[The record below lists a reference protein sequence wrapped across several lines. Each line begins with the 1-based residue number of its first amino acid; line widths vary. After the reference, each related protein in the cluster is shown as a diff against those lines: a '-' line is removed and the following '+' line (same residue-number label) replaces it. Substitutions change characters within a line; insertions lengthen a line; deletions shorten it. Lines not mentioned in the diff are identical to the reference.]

1 MSWEAEPGATL
12 ARYLLV
18 ERLGQGAMGVVFRA
32 HDTELDR
39 DVALKLLPPDIV
51 AEPGER
57 ADLLREARTASKLNH
72 PNLCTVYDAGQDK
85 GQVYIAM
92 ELVDG
97 QPLAS
102 MIPPGGLPNE
112 TIARYAAPL
121 ARALAH
127 AHARGVLHR
136 DVKTSNIVVGP
147 DGRPILLDF
156 GLARPLASEHPSNS
170 RADTA
175 TGVIAG
181 TPHYLAPELLQG
193 GRSSVASDL
202 WAFGVVLYELC
213 SGTKPFSGPHVAGVI
228 TAILAGSPAPLPPH
242 TSPGL
247 RALVARCLAKDPSQ
261 RHGSANEVAAA
272 LEALLADSNGAHI
285 PQPAARRRSPLWVA
299 ALGVLLLAVALV
311 LAVDG
316 GGLWSRLLA
325 RWASGGIRSIAVLPL
340 ENRPPDSAQE
350 YFADGMTEQLIGD
363 LAQLRG
369 LRVISRTSIMRFK
382 GTHQPLAEIAA
393 ALGVDAVVEGSVQQ
407 DSGTVR
413 IMARLVD
420 ARSERQLWAGSFD
433 RPRRNVL
440 ALQSEI
446 AQEVTEQIRT
456 RISGSERARLAHSD
470 EVNPAAFDHYLRGRY
485 ALARHTA
492 APALEQFRQ
501 AIAIDPLYARAHA
514 GLAHSYVLAHA
525 MGDSSANRVREPALR
540 AAGRAVELEAES
552 ADTWLA
558 LANARARLAW
568 DLAGAEAGALQA
580 RRLSPGDAEAH
591 HTYGLVA
598 GALGRLGE
606 CVNELRIARALDPL
620 SLYYQQ
626 QLGEVLVYARRND
639 EAIAELTK
647 SLEMSPANAPARHD
661 LGWAYLEKGDARRA
675 IVELEQLPAP
685 SAVLACAYARAGRT
699 ADARRMLA
707 ALKGSAGHPGAP
719 ASQIAQVHAALGEKD
734 AAFEWLRRAY
744 ARREQGFLAIPFEP
758 ELDPLRSDA
767 RYAALAALL
776 PTASSRGGDAVN

>member
-1 MSWEAEPGATL
+1 MNWAPEPGATL
-12 ARYLLV
+12 ARYRLV

-32 HDTELDR
+32 HDLELDR
-39 DVALKLLPPDIV
+39 DVALKLLPPEIV
-51 AEPGER
+51 AEPNER

-72 PNLCTVYDAGQDK
+72 PNVCTVFDAGHTQ

-92 ELVDG
+92 ELVEG
-97 QPLAS
+97 QSLATL
-102 MIPPGGLPNE
+102 IPSGGLPNE
-112 TIARYAAPL
+112 TVVRYAAPI

-136 DVKTSNIVVGP
+136 DVKSSNIVVGP

-156 GLARPLASEHPSNS
+156 GLARPLARDLPTNS
-170 RADTA
+170 RADTT

-213 SGTKPFSGPHVAGVI
+213 SGTKPFNGPHVAGVI
-228 TAILAGSPAPLPPH
+228 TSILAGSPAPLPVH

-247 RALVARCLAKDPSQ
+247 RAVVARCLAPDPGQ
-261 RHGSANEVAAA
+261 RFASADEVAAS
-272 LEALLADSNGAHI
+272 LETLLADSGGA
-285 PQPAARRRSPLWVA
+285 PVTQAPARRRMGARAVSSGVVGL
-299 ALGVLLLAVALV
+299 VLLLL
-311 LAVDG
+311 LATNVG
-316 GGLWSRLLA
+316 GWRSWLLA
-325 RWASGGIRSIAVLPL
+325 RVMPGGVRSIAVLPL
-340 ENRPPDSAQE
+340 ENRPPDPTQE
-350 YFADGMTEQLIGD
+350 YFSDGMTEQLIGD
-363 LAQLRG
+363 LAELRG

-413 IMARLVD
+413 IMARLID
-420 ARSERQLWAGSFD
+420 AHSEQQLWSGTFD

-456 RISGSERARLAHSD
+456 RISGRERARLAHVD

-485 ALARHTA
+485 ALAQHVA
-492 APALEQFRQ
+492 APALNQFRQ
-501 AIAIDPLYARAHA
+501 AIGIDPLYARAYA

-525 MGDSSANRVREPALR
+525 MGDSSADRVREPALR
-540 AAGRAVELEAES
+540 AGGRAVELDAES
-552 ADTWLA
+552 AETWLA

-568 DLAGAEAGALQA
+568 DLSGAELGAVKA

-591 HTYGLVA
+591 HTYGLVV
-598 GALGRLGE
+598 GALGRLTE
-606 CVNELRIARALDPL
+606 CVKELRVARALDPL
-620 SLYYQQ
+620 SSYYQQ

-639 EAIAELTK
+639 EAIIELTK
-647 SLEMSPANAPARHD
+647 ALEMAPAYFPARRD
-661 LGWAYLEKGDARRA
+661 LGRAYLEKGDVRRA
-675 IVELEQLPAP
+675 IAELERLPAP
-685 SAVLACAYARAGRT
+685 DAMLACAYARAGRT
-699 ADARRMLA
+699 AEARKL
-707 ALKGSAGHPGAP
+707 LVSLEGSAGRGRAQ
-719 ASQIAQVHAALGEKD
+719 ASEIAQVHAALGDTD
-734 AAFEWLRRAY
+734 AAFQWLERSY
-744 ARREQGFLAIPFEP
+744 SRREQGFLALPFEP
-758 ELDPLRSDA
+758 EFDPLRSDS
-767 RYAALAALL
+767 RYAALAARL
-776 PTASSRGGDAVN
+776 PTAPARNRGAPD

>member
-1 MSWEAEPGATL
+1 MNWVAEPGATL
-12 ARYLLV
+12 ARYRLV

-32 HDTELDR
+32 HDTELGR
-39 DVALKLLPPDIV
+39 DVALKLLPPEIV
-51 AEPGER
+51 AESADR

-72 PNLCTVYDAGQDK
+72 PNLCTIYDAGQDS

-97 QPLAS
+97 KSLAS
-102 MIPPGGLPNE
+102 IIPSGGLANE
-112 TIARYAAPL
+112 TVVRYAAPV

-127 AHARGVLHR
+127 AHSQGVLHR
-136 DVKTSNIVVGP
+136 DVKTSNIVVGAE
-147 DGRPILLDF
+147 GRPILVDF
-156 GLARPLASEHPSNS
+156 GLARPLVREAAADT
-170 RADTA
+170 RADTT

-213 SGTKPFSGPHVAGVI
+213 SGTKPFAGPHVAGVI
-228 TAILAGSPAPLPPH
+228 TSILAATPVPLPAH

-247 RALVARCLAKDPSQ
+247 RTLVARCLAKDSSQ
-261 RHGSANEVAAA
+261 RYASADEVAAA
-272 LEALLADSNGAHI
+272 LEALLADSSGTSI
-285 PQPAARRRSPLWVA
+285 QGETTQRSSHVWWVVVGLSGLVA
-299 ALGVLLLAVALV
+299 ALV
-311 LAVDG
+311 LATDAGV
-316 GGLWSRLLA
+316 WRSRWVA
-325 RWASGGIRSIAVLPL
+325 HWVSGGIHSIAVLPL
-340 ENRPPDSAQE
+340 ENRPPDPAQE
-350 YFADGMTEQLIGD
+350 YFSDGMTEQLIGD
-363 LAQLRG
+363 LAELRG

-393 ALGVDAVVEGSVQQ
+393 ALGVDAVVEGSVQR

-413 IMARLVD
+413 IMARLID
-420 ARSERQLWAGSFD
+420 ARSEQQLWSGTFD

-470 EVNPAAFDHYLRGRY
+470 EVNPGAFDQYLRGRY
-485 ALARHTA
+485 ELARHAA
-492 APALEQFRQ
+492 APALDHFRQ
-501 AIAIDPLYARAHA
+501 AIALDPLYARAYA

-525 MGDSSANRVREPALR
+525 VGDSSADRVREPALR
-540 AAGRAVELEAES
+540 AGGRAVELDAQSAE
-552 ADTWLA
+552 TWLA

-568 DLAGAEAGALQA
+568 DFAGAEQGALEA

-598 GALGRLGE
+598 GALGRINE
-606 CVNELRIARALDPL
+606 CVKELRLARDLDPL
-620 SLYYQQ
+620 SAYYQQ

-639 EAIAELTK
+639 EAITELTK
-647 SLEMSPANAPARHD
+647 SLELFPANSPARHD
-661 LGWAYLEKGDARRA
+661 LGWAYLERGDTRQA
-675 IVELEQLPAP
+675 IAELERVPGPDAI
-685 SAVLACAYARAGRT
+685 LACAYAHAGRRT
-699 ADARRMLA
+699 DARKLLA
-707 ALKGSAGHPGAP
+707 ALEGPAGQARAK
-719 ASQIAQVHAALGEKD
+719 ASEIAQVHAALGEKD
-734 AAFEWLRRAY
+734 AAFQWLERSY

-758 ELDPLRSDA
+758 ELDPLRSDP
-767 RYAALAALL
+767 RYAALAAWL
-776 PTASSRGGDAVN
+776 PTDPGRTSRAAN